1 MGDAE
6 RGRALLEM
14 QSGPRKEAC
23 ALLPRCMLVGAM
35 SSVESEEGLRE
46 LERAMGEGRGG
57 VGGGGGGAR
66 KASRLLKMTSS
77 DRGKA
82 MLKMEAKE
90 LEEIAV
96 WASPQDVAKGLASLG
111 QAQQQS
117 VVSKIAPDKR
127 SPLVAKLEPVER
139 AWCLSGMQ
147 PAHRTVCLR
156 GLSSREVLSALDGMT
171 QVSCQRLVHNCI
183 HKQTK

>member
-1 MGDAE
+1 
-6 RGRALLEM
+6 M
-14 QSGPRKEAC
+14 QSGPRKESSV
-23 ALLPRCMLVGAM
+23 LLPRGVLVGAM
-35 SSVESEEGLRE
+35 SSVESDEGVRE

-57 VGGGGGGAR
+57 VGGGAR
-66 KASRLLKMTSS
+66 KASRLLKMAAS

-96 WASPQDVAKGLASLG
+96 WASPQDVAKGLGSLG
-111 QAQQQS
+111 QAQQQA
-117 VVSKIAPDKR
+117 VVSKIAPEKR
-127 SPLVAKLEPVER
+127 SPLVAKLGSVER
-139 AWCLSGMQ
+139 AWSLSGMQ

-156 GLSSREVLSALDGMT
+156 GLSSRDVLSALDGMT
-171 QVSCQRLVHNCI
+171 QVPCQRLVHSSI